1 VTELSSY
8 EFSPLRK
15 GDFTLYR
22 GSGDGLAPVLLV
34 AADDPSRGWL
44 ARLEHD
50 YALRATLMLPGR
62 RAPSRCNAPK
72 RSHGATARRP
82 RRPADRSTTVGFLP
96 SPPPLT
102 STGH

>member
-1 VTELSSY
+1 MEAGKALIFKLACRHLWNLTGGLVTELSSY

-50 YALRATLMLPGR
+50 YALRADLD
-62 RAPSRCNAPK
+62 AAW
-72 RSHGATARRP
+72 AARP
-82 RRPADRSTTVGFLP
+82 VAL
-96 SPPPLT
+96 
-102 STGH
+102 

>member
-1 VTELSSY
+1 LTGGLVTELSSY
-8 EFSPLRK
+8 AFSPMRK

-50 YALRATLMLPGR
+50 YALRADLD
-62 RAPSRCNAPK
+62 AAW
-72 RSHGATARRP
+72 AARP
-82 RRPADRSTTVGFLP
+82 VAL
-96 SPPPLT
+96 
-102 STGH
+102 